1 MQKYSFVKQNSSK
14 DCGAA
19 CLAMIIKHY
28 HGFVPLEKLYDMTKT
43 TKNGTS
49 AYDLIKA
56 AEEVGFHSYGIK
68 YDLKSKNDNLIF
80 PAIAHVLI
88 DHIYPHFIVIY
99 HIDWKNNTILIAD
112 PASKIKKI
120 TLEEFKKI
128 FTGVLIQ
135 LYPIRKIQKDTIV
148 TNKYFL
154 NILSNSKK
162 QILIAL
168 LFIHCC
174 LIISFFSLYIFTTIL
189 KKWNRFYYLLFFL
202 LVSSKF
208 IFSILKNKM
217 MINTNIKITKDLS
230 NQTFQNIISLPYLY
244 YRDHTTGDMMTRMN
258 DIDVASDFV
267 SIFLF
272 MIHFVLIIVISSI
285 LLFFIQP
292 TLFFTTT
299 IIILINIIVHLLFHR
314 KLIPMLEQLKT
325 KKEMLNSFM
334 TESILG
340 FESIKGLNLESK
352 FIECFKKKND
362 EYLKNLKQYQSLK
375 NKMEPFQDYMNEIN
389 MMIIIGLGFFM
400 ISKNELTLSNLVLYY
415 IIFSY
420 LMDPIKNLMEMNFLL
435 KNVKISFSRILSLFT
450 IQKKSFK
457 KDQKGEILF
466 QNSHLS
472 FSQKKI
478 LKNVNITIQPKDK
491 IMIYGPSGSGKSTL
505 LKILKQYYQANQIFV
520 NQINYNELNFKDKI
534 IYISQNEYLFT
545 DTLYNNILLG
555 RKIEQKKLQKIL
567 RMCYVDEIIAK
578 NQQGLNMLIEENGFN
593 LSGGEKQRIIL
604 ARSLISNFE
613 YLCIDEGLSEI
624 DINLERKILKNI
636 LKEYPNQAILF
647 VSHRLDNLDL
657 FDKAIKFGT
666 KVEMSQKNKG
676 GVLCFNE

>member
-1 MQKYSFVKQNSSK
+1 
-14 DCGAA
+14 
-19 CLAMIIKHY
+19 
-28 HGFVPLEKLYDMTKT
+28 
-43 TKNGTS
+43 
-49 AYDLIKA
+49 
-56 AEEVGFHSYGIK
+56 
-68 YDLKSKNDNLIF
+68 
-80 PAIAHVLI
+80 
-88 DHIYPHFIVIY
+88 
-99 HIDWKNNTILIAD
+99 
-112 PASKIKKI
+112 
-120 TLEEFKKI
+120 
-128 FTGVLIQ
+128 
-135 LYPIRKIQKDTIV
+135 
-148 TNKYFL
+148 
-154 NILSNSKK
+154 
-162 QILIAL
+162 
-168 LFIHCC
+168 
-174 LIISFFSLYIFTTIL
+174 
-189 KKWNRFYYLLFFL
+189 
-202 LVSSKF
+202 
-208 IFSILKNKM
+208 M

-272 MIHFVLIIVISSI
+272 MIHFALIIVISSI

-472 FSQKKI
+472 FSQKKS

-604 ARSLISNFE
+604 ARSLISKFE